1 MSRGTTRGRRTLQE
15 LSRLLALMILLA
27 PLSAYIHFA
36 SEPHIFCP
44 VHHRFED
51 VPVSVTPGERGV
63 PASPSSSEEV
73 ELVCPFGVIIQASF
87 LQEEGLAVVSE
98 PMPVCES
105 APPAVV
111 EPVRTFTCLVVAPK
125 HSPPLPAV

>member
-27 PLSAYIHFA
+27 PLSAYLHFA
-36 SEPHIFCP
+36 SEPHVFCP

-51 VPVSVTPGERGV
+51 VPVSVTPGERGA

-73 ELVCPFGVIIQASF
+73 ELVCPFGVFIQANF
-87 LQEEGLAVVSE
+87 LQEEGLAVLPE
-98 PMPVCES
+98 PLLTGDSTPV
-105 APPAVV
+105 ALA
-111 EPVRTFTCLVVAPK
+111 EPVRACSCLMTAPK